1 MNLKFLLF
9 SICIATIFSCSN
21 KYKITQTPDD
31 VYYSPVRAIEE
42 DSNNDNE
49 NNVSHPSSED
59 REIRMSRYD
68 RRWNNFNDDYN
79 CNYSYDPYHY
89 GYNSGYYYNPFYCPI
104 PVYITN
110 PSIKA
115 PVNTVIRTTNLSS
128 YTFQNNYISNT
139 KSGPVQ
145 FTKRERSYNNSNNNY
160 NIRNILTPNNNN
172 SSGDNN
178 TRTYSPSSNSSS
190 GGNSGS
196 GTSITRPG
204 RG

>member
-68 RRWNNFNDDYN
+68 RRWTSFNDDY
-79 CNYSYDPYHY
+79 NYSYDPYHY
-89 GYNSGYYYNPFYCPI
+89 GYNYGYYYNPFYYQTPFFI
-104 PVYITN
+104 STQTVQN
-110 PSIKA
+110 SI
-115 PVNTVIRTTNLSS
+115 NTAIRTTSLTS
-128 YTFQNNYISNT
+128 YNFQNNPISNI
-139 KSGPVQ
+139 KSGPIQ
-145 FTKRERSYNNSNNNY
+145 FTKPERSYNNSNNNY
-160 NIRNILTPNNNN
+160 NIRNIISPNNNN

-190 GGNSGS
+190 GGNSSS
-196 GTSITRPG
+196 GTSITRPR